1 MNDATTKSEKA
12 SDETTSTDWEKTLD
26 EDEEVITRCAEVIKK
41 VKAGD
46 AMVAMDSM
54 SLLEKIEKLTKEF
67 EKQGDNMTSEQVMRF
82 TSLQTK
88 LAKIASEM

>member
-12 SDETTSTDWEKTLD
+12 SDETTSTDWDKTLD